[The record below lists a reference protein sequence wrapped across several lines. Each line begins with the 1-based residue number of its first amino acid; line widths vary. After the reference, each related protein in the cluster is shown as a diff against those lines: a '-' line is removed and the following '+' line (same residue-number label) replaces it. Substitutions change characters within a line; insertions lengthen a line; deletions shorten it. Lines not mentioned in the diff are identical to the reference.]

1 MEEAQENQNN
11 RELILAVAFDADKN
25 SYIVDI
31 NRGQSVLDA
40 IFAMAV
46 VAKCLVRDGVVEST
60 EKIEEQFHKYL
71 TDSQYDEV
79 KE

>member
-1 MEEAQENQNN
+1 MSEKTEKKENN
-11 RELILAVAFDADKN
+11 RELILAVAFDAEKN

-31 NRGQSVLDA
+31 NRGQTVLDA

-46 VAKCLVRDGVVEST
+46 VAKCLVRDGVVESV
-60 EKIEEQFHKYL
+60 EKIEEQLHKYL

-79 KE
+79 K